1 MREKWNVFVASLDET
16 TVMSKRSFLLTT
28 LTCLL
33 GGLVLGMLFSP
44 RKTVVIGSN
53 NGNDNVTT
61 YGGELEEEE

>member
-1 MREKWNVFVASLDET
+1 MKEKWNVFVASLDET
-16 TVMSKRSFLLTT
+16 TVMSKQSFLLTT
-28 LTCLL
+28 LVCLL